1 MRKTHLIPLT
11 LLGLCGAG
19 FLTISKIT
27 STSAS
32 SILASKLERNVEI
45 ASAND
50 GGRLAKA
57 LQGKPVLV
65 DIYATWCGGCQ
76 LIKPTLTTLEKQYS
90 GKVNFV
96 VFDVTDKKTTEVS
109 LAKAQKLG
117 LSDFFVENKSKT
129 STVAIM
135 NPATGET
142 LKLYQAN
149 PTLNDYKAVLDSAIA
164 QIH

>member
-1 MRKTHLIPLT
+1 MKKHLISLT

-19 FLTISKIT
+19 FLTISIIT

-32 SILASKLERNVEI
+32 SALIPRSDSSIKVATAKGV
-45 ASAND
+45 
-50 GGRLAKA
+50 GRLAKE

-65 DIYATWCGGCQ
+65 DIYASWCEECQ
-76 LIKPTLTTLEKQYS
+76 SIKPTLSTLKQQYS
-90 GKVNFV
+90 GKINFI
-96 VFDVTDKKTTEVS
+96 VFDVTNKATTEAAQ
-109 LAKAQKLG
+109 AKAQKLG
-117 LSDFFVENKSKT
+117 LSAFFSENKSRT

-135 NPATGET
+135 NPATGRI

-149 PTLNDYKAVLDSAIA
+149 PNLGDYKAVLDPAIT